1 MKILLAAPGHLRTLP
16 MRGFVA
22 AALRRLGH
30 RVTCFDCAPRWGDKV
45 RGALPGGGGS
55 APAMNARLCRIAAAE
70 RPDLF
75 LTLFG
80 FDVEA
85 ASLRALGRLG
95 IPTACWWLND
105 PFQLSRS
112 LRQAG
117 GYDFYFTNARGCL
130 PEYRA
135 AGVDGAHFLP
145 LAADRDVHRPQAL
158 QRAETRR
165 YESDVC
171 FAGDWS
177 PLREE
182 WVRKLLPDYRVRVW
196 GPWGKKLAPDSAVRG
211 VLTDGF
217 FAPAE
222 MVRAFAGAKVVL
234 NLHTWFGQWP
244 YGVNPR
250 LFEAAGA
257 GACQLVD
264 AKAEIPDLYDVPGE
278 VACFTS
284 FETCKRLIAHY
295 LAREEERRAVGARAA
310 ERTRR
315 EHTYDHRM
323 RTLLAIVGGGQEDSR
338 ETGDNERWGTDHG
351 PTGGCGR

>member
-16 MRGFVA
+16 MGGFVA

-30 RVTCFDCAPRWGDKV
+30 QVTVFDCAPRWLDKV

-55 APAMNARLCRIAAAE
+55 APAMNARLRRIAAAE
-70 RPDLF
+70 RPDVF

-80 FDVEA
+80 FDVDDD
-85 ASLRALGRLG
+85 SRRALRRLDV
-95 IPTACWWLND
+95 PMACWWLND
-105 PFQLSRS
+105 PFQLPRS
-112 LRQAG
+112 LRQAAR
-117 GYDFYFTNARGCL
+117 YDYYFTNARGCL

-135 AGVDGAHFLP
+135 AGVTSARFLP
-145 LAADRDVHRPQAL
+145 LAADPDLHRPQTREQAD
-158 QRAETRR
+158 ARR

-177 PLREE
+177 SLREE
-182 WVRKLLPDYRVRVW
+182 WIRRLMPAYRVRVW
-196 GPWGKKLAPDSAVRG
+196 GPWGKKLAPDSPVRR
-211 VLTDGF
+211 VLADGF
-217 FAPAE
+217 FTPTE

-264 AKAEIPDLYDVPGE
+264 AKEEIPDLYDVPGE
-278 VACFTS
+278 VACFGS
-284 FETCKRLIAHY
+284 FEACERLIEHY
-295 LAREEERRAVGARAA
+295 LAREEERSALGARAA
-310 ERTRR
+310 ARTRR

-323 RTLLAIVGGGQEDSR
+323 RTLLAIVGGGR
-338 ETGDNERWGTDHG
+338 
-351 PTGGCGR
+351 

>member
-1 MKILLAAPGHLRTLP
+1 MKILLAAPGHLRTAP
-16 MRGFVA
+16 MGGFVA
-22 AALRRLGH
+22 AALGRLGH
-30 RVTCFDCAPRWGDKV
+30 DVTVFDCAPRWGDRL

-55 APAMNARLCRIAAAE
+55 APAMNARLRRIAAAE

-80 FDVEA
+80 FDVDEE
-85 ASLRALGRLG
+85 SVRVLRRLDV
-95 IPTACWWLND
+95 PTACWWLND

-112 LRQAG
+112 LRQASR
-117 GYDFYFTNARGCL
+117 YDFYFTNARGCL

-135 AGVDGAHFLP
+135 AGIDGAHFLP
-145 LAADRDVHRPQAL
+145 LAADPDVHRPQTL
-158 QRAETRR
+158 NRAEARQ
-165 YESDVC
+165 YESSVC

-182 WVRKLLPDYRVRVW
+182 WIRKLLPVYRVRVW
-196 GPWGKKLAPDSAVRG
+196 GPWGKKLAANSPIRG
-211 VLTDGF
+211 VLADGF
-217 FAPAE
+217 FTPAE
-222 MVRAFAGAKVVL
+222 MVRAFAGAKLVL

-278 VACFTS
+278 VVCFAS
-284 FETCKRLIAHY
+284 FEECERLIAQY
-295 LAREEERRAVGARAA
+295 LNREAERGAVGVRAA

-323 RTLLAIVGGGQEDSR
+323 RALLAIVGGGRAES
-338 ETGDNERWGTDHG
+338 
-351 PTGGCGR
+351 

>member
-1 MKILLAAPGHLRTLP
+1 MG
-16 MRGFVA
+16 GFVA

-30 RVTCFDCAPRWGDKV
+30 DVRVFDAHPRWRDKV
-45 RGALPGGGGS
+45 GGTLRRGDGP
-55 APAMNARLCRIAAAE
+55 APTMNAALCQTATVE
-70 RPDLF
+70 RPDVF

-80 FDVEA
+80 FDIAEA
-85 ASLRALGRLG
+85 TLEAIRRLG
-95 IPTACWWLND
+95 IPTVCWWLND
-105 PFQLSRS
+105 PFQLPRS

-117 GYDFYFTNARGCL
+117 WYDVYFTNARGCL
-130 PEYRA
+130 PEYQA
-135 AGVDGAHFLP
+135 AGVRAATFLP
-145 LAADRDVHRPQAL
+145 LAADPDVHYPRRLDEAL
-158 QRAETRR
+158 GIR
-165 YESDVC
+165 YQSEVC

-182 WVRKLLPDYRVRVW
+182 WIRRLMARHAVRVW
-196 GPWGKKLAPDSAVRG
+196 GPWGKKLAPDSPIRR

-217 FAPAE
+217 FTPDT

-234 NLHTWFGQWP
+234 NLHTWFGQWS

-264 AKAEIPDLYDVPGE
+264 AKAEIPDLYDVPSE

-284 FETCKRLIAHY
+284 FEECESLLTHY
-295 LAREEERRAVGARAA
+295 LACEEERRATGTRAA

-323 RTLLAIVGGGQEDSR
+323 RTLLAIVGGA
-338 ETGDNERWGTDHG
+338 TANEE
-351 PTGGCGR
+351 